1 MYFVPPPPQP
11 VVMPGKRPR
20 TGSMASVRGASGP
33 LKRTH
38 FEKEKVEEKEPRHAD
53 AGDHWTGPYG
63 V

>member
-1 MYFVPPPPQP
+1 
-11 VVMPGKRPR
+11 MPGKRPR